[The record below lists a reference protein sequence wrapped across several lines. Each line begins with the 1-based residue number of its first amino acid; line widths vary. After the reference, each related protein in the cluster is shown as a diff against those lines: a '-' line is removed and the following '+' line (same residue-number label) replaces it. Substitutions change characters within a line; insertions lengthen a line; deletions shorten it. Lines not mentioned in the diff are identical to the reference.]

1 MGDDSLTKTENQ
13 VLEQNEGS
21 TIQMNSDTPLQAL
34 LQRWQGVLLITPFVA
49 GLIIAGSYLGI
60 FRVLEWL
67 ILDQFFLL
75 RPQEPVDERIAIVTI
90 DEEDI
95 DYVVQW
101 PMSDKV
107 MAQLLRNINAQNPN
121 AIGLD
126 IYRDLP
132 VEPGHDERVEVFKTT
147 PNLIGITKISGD
159 TIDPPPTLADQGQV
173 GANDLFL
180 DNDSKNRRALVAGAA
195 ESGLMYS
202 FGVKL
207 ALDYLEDQGI
217 ELEAINPDQQIFGLG
232 KATFIPLSKNDGF
245 YKESDL
251 GGWYHILLNYRGRL
265 DRFPNISMTDVL
277 ENRIPENF
285 FRDRIVFI
293 GAKAPSLNDN
303 YLTPYN
309 SNLAVPTD
317 LMPGVVIHANVT
329 SQILSAALSG
339 RPMLRATT
347 KRIHWLMIVVWS
359 GYSAILSSFYIRR
372 RWMTLGGLL
381 IAVGIIVAS
390 SYFAFLYGWLVPVF
404 TPLLAVVV
412 AATLSVGQVLW
423 QNLMISYQKLEDYAH
438 NLEDKV
444 KERTAEL
451 AQANQEISQLNE
463 KLKAENL
470 RMSAELDV
478 ARQLQ
483 YMILPKS
490 DELEAIEGLDLAGF
504 MEPADEVGG
513 DYYDIL
519 CTDNVVTVGIGDVT
533 GHGLESGILMM
544 MTQTV
549 VRTLDEI
556 RERDPV
562 KFLDTLNRT
571 LYKNVQRMNSDRNLT
586 LAILNYTDG
595 KVSISGQ
602 HEESIVVRAGGI
614 IERIDTMDLGFPIAL
629 DDDIADFIDRALIEL
644 NPGDSIVLYTD
655 GIPEAENMENEQY
668 GLERLCDVIRQNW
681 DKSAEVIKDAIIND
695 VRQFIGKQ
703 KVFDD
708 ITLVV
713 LKQDT

>member
-13 VLEQNEGS
+13 VLEQGEGS
-21 TIQMNSDTPLQAL
+21 TIQMSHDTSLQAL
-34 LQRWQGVLLITPFVA
+34 FKRWQGVLLITPCVA
-49 GLIIAGSYLGI
+49 GLIIAGSYVGI

-75 RPQEPVDERIAIVTI
+75 RSQESVDERIAIVTI

-107 MAQLLRNINAQNPN
+107 MAQLLRTINAQNPN

-132 VEPGHDERVEVFKTT
+132 VEPGYEERVEVFKTT
-147 PNLIGITKISGD
+147 PNLIGINKIAGN

-173 GANDLFL
+173 AANDMFL
-180 DNDSKNRRALVAGAA
+180 DNDGKNRRALVLGEA
-195 ESGLMYS
+195 ESGLMQG

-207 ALDYLEDQGI
+207 ALDYLADQDI
-217 ELEAINPDQQIFGLG
+217 ELEAINPEKQIFGLG
-232 KATFIPLSKNDGF
+232 QATFIPLSKNDGF

-251 GGWYHILLNYRGRL
+251 GWYQILVNYRGGL

-317 LMPGVVIHANVT
+317 LMPGVVIHANIT
-329 SQILSAALSG
+329 SQILSAAISG

-347 KRIHWLMIVVWS
+347 KPIHWLLIVFWS
-359 GYSAILSSFYIRR
+359 GYSATLGSFYIRR
-372 RWMTLGGLL
+372 RWLTLLGLL
-381 IAVGIIVAS
+381 IAVGIIVTS
-390 SYFAFLYGWLVPVF
+390 SYFAFLYGWLVPIF

-412 AATLSVGQVLW
+412 AATFSVGQVLW
-423 QNLMISYQKLEDYAH
+423 QNLMISYQKLEDYAR

-451 AQANQEISQLNE
+451 AQANEEISQLNE

-490 DELEAIEGLDLAGF
+490 DELEAIEGLDIAGF

-629 DDDIADFIDRALIEL
+629 DDDIADFIDQALIEL
-644 NPGDSIVLYTD
+644 QPGDSIVLYTD

-668 GLERLCDVIRQNW
+668 GLDRLCDVIHQNW
-681 DKSAEVIKDAIIND
+681 DKSAAAMKDTIIDD

>member
-13 VLEQNEGS
+13 ALEQSEGS
-21 TIQMNSDTPLQAL
+21 TIERNPDTSLQAL
-34 LQRWQGVLLITPFVA
+34 FKRWQGVLLITPCVA
-49 GLIIAGSYLGI
+49 GLIIAGSSLGI

-101 PMSDKV
+101 PMADKV
-107 MAQLLRNINAQNPN
+107 MAQLLRTINAENPN

-132 VEPGHDERVEVFKTT
+132 VEPGYEERVEVFKTT
-147 PNLIGITKISGD
+147 PNLIGINKIAGD

-173 GANDLFL
+173 AANDMFL
-180 DNDSKNRRALVAGAA
+180 DNDGKNRRALVLGQA
-195 ESGLMYS
+195 ESGLMQG

-207 ALDYLEDQGI
+207 ALDYLADQGI
-217 ELEAINPDQQIFGLG
+217 ELEAINPEKQIFGLG

-251 GGWYHILLNYRGRL
+251 GWYQILVNYRGGL

-285 FRDRIVFI
+285 FRDRIVLI
-293 GAKAPSLNDN
+293 GSKAPSLNDN

-309 SNLAVPTD
+309 SNIVAPTD
-317 LMPGVVIHANVT
+317 LMPGVVIHANIT
-329 SQILSAALSG
+329 SQILSAAISG

-347 KRIHWLMIVVWS
+347 KPIHWLIIVFWS
-359 GYSAILSSFYIRR
+359 GYSAILGSFFIRR
-372 RWMTLGGLL
+372 RWLTIGGLL
-381 IAVGIIVAS
+381 IAVGIIVTS

-404 TPLLAVVV
+404 TPLLAVII
-412 AATLSVGQVLW
+412 AATFSVGQVLW
-423 QNLMISYQKLEDYAH
+423 QNLMISYQKLEDYAR

-451 AQANQEISQLNE
+451 AQANDEISQLNE

-562 KFLDTLNRT
+562 RFLDTLNRT

-602 HEESIVVRAGGI
+602 HEESIVVRDGGI

-644 NPGDSIVLYTD
+644 QPGDSIVLYTD

-668 GLERLCDVIRQNW
+668 GLDRLCDVIRQNW
-681 DKSAEVIKDAIIND
+681 DKSAEGIKDAIIDD

>member
-13 VLEQNEGS
+13 TLEQSEGS
-21 TIQMNSDTPLQAL
+21 TIKMNPDTFLQAL
-34 LQRWQGVLLITPFVA
+34 LKRWKGVLRITLFVA
-49 GLIIAGSYLGI
+49 GLISAGSYLGI

-121 AIGLD
+121 VIGLD

-147 PNLIGITKISGD
+147 PNLIGITKIAGD
-159 TIDPPPTLADQGQV
+159 TIDPPPTLADKGQV
-173 GANDLFL
+173 AANDMFL
-180 DNDSKNRRALVAGAA
+180 DNDSKIRRSLVLGEA
-195 ESGLMYS
+195 ESGLLQG

-207 ALDYLEDQGI
+207 ALDYLADQGI
-217 ELEAINPDQQIFGLG
+217 ELEAINPDKKIFGLG

-251 GGWYHILLNYRGRL
+251 GWYQILVNYRGGL

-277 ENRIPENF
+277 ENRIPEKF
-285 FRDRIVFI
+285 FRDRIIFI
-293 GAKAPSLNDN
+293 GAKAPSRNDN

-317 LMPGVVIHANVT
+317 LIPGVVIHANVT
-329 SQILSAALSG
+329 SQILSAAISG

-347 KRIHWLMIVVWS
+347 KPIHWLLIVVWS
-359 GYSAILSSFYIRR
+359 GYSATLGSFYIRR
-372 RWMTLGGLL
+372 RWMTLFGLL

-390 SYFAFLYGWLVPVF
+390 SYFAFIYGWLVPVF

-423 QNLMISYQKLEDYAH
+423 QNLMISYQKLEDYAR

-444 KERTAEL
+444 EERTAEL
-451 AQANQEISQLNE
+451 AHANQEIGQLNE
-463 KLKAENL
+463 QLKAENL
-470 RMSAELDV
+470 RMGAELDV

-483 YMILPKS
+483 YMILPTS

-644 NPGDSIVLYTD
+644 HPGDSIVLYTD

-668 GLERLCDVIRQNW
+668 GLDRLCDVISQNW
-681 DKSAEVIKDAIIND
+681 DKSAEVIKDAIIDNL
-695 VRQFIGKQ
+695 RHFIGKQ

-713 LKQDT
+713 LKQEV

>member
-13 VLEQNEGS
+13 ALEQSEGS
-21 TIQMNSDTPLQAL
+21 TIERNPDTSLQAL
-34 LQRWQGVLLITPFVA
+34 FKRWQGVLLITPCVA
-49 GLIIAGSYLGI
+49 GLIIAGSSLGI

-75 RPQEPVDERIAIVTI
+75 RPQEPIEERIAIVTI

-101 PMSDKV
+101 PMADKV
-107 MAQLLRNINAQNPN
+107 MAQLLRTINAENPN

-132 VEPGHDERVEVFKTT
+132 VEPGYEERVEVFKTT
-147 PNLIGITKISGD
+147 PNLIGINKIAGN

-173 GANDLFL
+173 AANDMFL
-180 DNDSKNRRALVAGAA
+180 DNDGKNRRALVLGQA
-195 ESGLMYS
+195 ESGLMQG

-207 ALDYLEDQGI
+207 ALDYLADQGI

-251 GGWYHILLNYRGRL
+251 GWYQILVNYRGGL

-285 FRDRIVFI
+285 FRDRIVLI
-293 GAKAPSLNDN
+293 GSKAPSLNDN

-309 SNLAVPTD
+309 SNIVAPTD
-317 LMPGVVIHANVT
+317 LMPGVVIHANIT
-329 SQILSAALSG
+329 SQILSAAISG

-347 KRIHWLMIVVWS
+347 KPIHWLIIVFWS
-359 GYSAILSSFYIRR
+359 GYSAILGSFFIRR
-372 RWMTLGGLL
+372 RWLTIGGLL
-381 IAVGIIVAS
+381 IAVGIIVTS

-404 TPLLAVVV
+404 TPLLAVII
-412 AATLSVGQVLW
+412 AATFSVGQVLW
-423 QNLMISYQKLEDYAH
+423 QNLMISYQKLEDYAR

-451 AQANQEISQLNE
+451 AQANDEISQLNE

-562 KFLDTLNRT
+562 RFLDTLNRT

-602 HEESIVVRAGGI
+602 HEESIVVRDGGI

-644 NPGDSIVLYTD
+644 QPGDSIVLYTD

-668 GLERLCDVIRQNW
+668 GLDRLCDVIRQNW
-681 DKSAEVIKDAIIND
+681 DKSAEGIKDAIIDD

>member
-13 VLEQNEGS
+13 VLEQGEGS
-21 TIQMNSDTPLQAL
+21 TIQMSHDTSLQAL
-34 LQRWQGVLLITPFVA
+34 FKRWQGVLLITPCVA
-49 GLIIAGSYLGI
+49 GLIIAGSYVGI

-75 RPQEPVDERIAIVTI
+75 RSQESVDERIAIVTI

-101 PMSDKV
+101 PMSDQV
-107 MAQLLRNINAQNPN
+107 MAKLLRNIKAKNPN

-132 VEPGHDERVEVFKTT
+132 VEPGYEERVEVFKTT
-147 PNLIGITKISGD
+147 PNLIGINKIAGN

-173 GANDLFL
+173 AANDMFL
-180 DNDSKNRRALVAGAA
+180 DNDGKNRRALVLGEA
-195 ESGLMYS
+195 ESGLMQG

-207 ALDYLEDQGI
+207 ALDYLADQDI
-217 ELEAINPDQQIFGLG
+217 ELEAINPEKQIFGLG
-232 KATFIPLSKNDGF
+232 QATFIPLSKNDGF

-251 GGWYHILLNYRGRL
+251 GWYQILVNYRGGL

-317 LMPGVVIHANVT
+317 LMPGVVIHANIT
-329 SQILSAALSG
+329 SQILSAAISG

-347 KRIHWLMIVVWS
+347 KPIHWLLIVFWS
-359 GYSAILSSFYIRR
+359 GYSATLGSFYIRR
-372 RWMTLGGLL
+372 RWLTLLGLL
-381 IAVGIIVAS
+381 IAVGIIVTS
-390 SYFAFLYGWLVPVF
+390 SYFAFLYGWLVPIF

-412 AATLSVGQVLW
+412 AATFSVGQVLW
-423 QNLMISYQKLEDYAH
+423 QNLMISYQKLEDYAR

-451 AQANQEISQLNE
+451 AQANGEISQLNE
-463 KLKAENL
+463 KLKADNL

-490 DELEAIEGLDLAGF
+490 DELEAIEGLDIAGF

-629 DDDIADFIDRALIEL
+629 DDDIADFIDQALIEL
-644 NPGDSIVLYTD
+644 QPGDSIVLYTD

-668 GLERLCDVIRQNW
+668 GLDRLCDVIHQNW
-681 DKSAEVIKDAIIND
+681 DKSAAAMKDTIIDD

>member
-1 MGDDSLTKTENQ
+1 MSN
-13 VLEQNEGS
+13 
-21 TIQMNSDTPLQAL
+21 DTSLQAL
-34 LQRWQGVLLITPFVA
+34 LQRWQGVLLITPCVA
-49 GLIIAGSYLGI
+49 GFIIAGSYLGI

-67 ILDQFFLL
+67 ILDQFLLL

-132 VEPGHDERVEVFKTT
+132 VEPGHDERVEVFETT
-147 PNLIGITKISGD
+147 PNLIGITKIAGD
-159 TIDPPPTLADQGQV
+159 TIDPPPTLADKGQV
-173 GANDLFL
+173 GANDMFL
-180 DNDSKNRRALVAGAA
+180 DNDGKNRRALVIGQA
-195 ESGLMYS
+195 ESGLMQG
-202 FGVKL
+202 FGVRL

-232 KATFIPLSKNDGF
+232 KATFIPLSKNDVF

-251 GGWYHILLNYRGRL
+251 GWYQILVNYRGRL

-277 ENRIPENF
+277 ENRIPEKF
-285 FRDRIVFI
+285 FRDRIIFI

-329 SQILSAALSG
+329 SQILSAAISG

-347 KRIHWLMIVVWS
+347 KRIHWQLIVVWS
-359 GYSAILSSFYIRR
+359 GYSATLGSLYIRR
-372 RWMTLGGLL
+372 RWLTLGGLL

-438 NLEDKV
+438 NLEEKV
-444 KERTAEL
+444 QERTAEL

-470 RMSAELDV
+470 RMGAELDV

-644 NPGDSIVLYTD
+644 QPGDSIVLYTD

-668 GLERLCDVIRQNW
+668 GLDRLCDVISQNW
-681 DKSAEVIKDAIIND
+681 DKSAEVIKDAIIDNL
-695 VRQFIGKQ
+695 RHFIGKQ

-713 LKQDT
+713 LKQEV

>member
-13 VLEQNEGS
+13 VLEQGEGS
-21 TIQMNSDTPLQAL
+21 TIQMSHDTSLQAL
-34 LQRWQGVLLITPFVA
+34 FKRWQGVLLITPCVA
-49 GLIIAGSYLGI
+49 GLIIAGSYVGI

-75 RPQEPVDERIAIVTI
+75 RSQESVDERIAIVTI

-107 MAQLLRNINAQNPN
+107 MAQLLRTINAQNPN

-132 VEPGHDERVEVFKTT
+132 VEPGYEERVEVFKTT
-147 PNLIGITKISGD
+147 PNLIGINKIAGN

-173 GANDLFL
+173 AANDMFL
-180 DNDSKNRRALVAGAA
+180 DNDGKNRRALVLGEA
-195 ESGLMYS
+195 ESGLMQG

-207 ALDYLEDQGI
+207 ALDYLADQDI
-217 ELEAINPDQQIFGLG
+217 ELEAINPEKQIFGLG
-232 KATFIPLSKNDGF
+232 QATFIPLSKNDGF

-251 GGWYHILLNYRGRL
+251 GWYQILVNYRGGL

-317 LMPGVVIHANVT
+317 LMPGVVIHANIT
-329 SQILSAALSG
+329 SQILSAAISG

-347 KRIHWLMIVVWS
+347 KPIHWLLIVFWS
-359 GYSAILSSFYIRR
+359 GYSATLGSFYIRR
-372 RWMTLGGLL
+372 RWLTLLGLL
-381 IAVGIIVAS
+381 IAVGIIVTS
-390 SYFAFLYGWLVPVF
+390 SYFAFLYGWLVPIF

-412 AATLSVGQVLW
+412 AATFSVGQVLW
-423 QNLMISYQKLEDYAH
+423 QNLMISYQKLEDYAR

-451 AQANQEISQLNE
+451 AQANGEISQLNE
-463 KLKAENL
+463 KLKADNL

-483 YMILPKS
+483 YMILPNP
-490 DELEAIEGLDLAGF
+490 DELEAIEGLDIAGF

-629 DDDIADFIDRALIEL
+629 DDDIADFIDQALIEL
-644 NPGDSIVLYTD
+644 QPGDSIVLYTD

-668 GLERLCDVIRQNW
+668 GLDRLCDVIHQNW
-681 DKSAEVIKDAIIND
+681 DKSAAAMKDTIIDD

>member
-13 VLEQNEGS
+13 TLEQSEGS
-21 TIQMNSDTPLQAL
+21 TIKMNPDTSLQAL
-34 LQRWQGVLLITPFVA
+34 LKRWKGVLRITLFVA
-49 GLIIAGSYLGI
+49 GLISAGSYLGI

-67 ILDQFFLL
+67 ILDQFLLL

-101 PMSDKV
+101 PMADKV
-107 MAQLLRNINAQNPN
+107 MAQLIRNIKAQNPN

-147 PNLIGITKISGD
+147 PNLIGITKIAGD
-159 TIDPPPTLADQGQV
+159 TIDPPPTLADKGQV
-173 GANDLFL
+173 AANDMFL
-180 DNDSKNRRALVAGAA
+180 DNDSKIRRSLVLGEA
-195 ESGLMYS
+195 ESGLLQG

-207 ALDYLEDQGI
+207 ALDYLADQGI
-217 ELEAINPDQQIFGLG
+217 ELEAINADKQIFGLG
-232 KATFIPLSKNDGF
+232 QAKFIPLSKNDGF

-251 GGWYHILLNYRGRL
+251 GWYQILVNYRGGL
-265 DRFPNISMTDVL
+265 DRFPHISMTDVL
-277 ENRIPENF
+277 ENRIPENL
-285 FRDRIVFI
+285 FRDRIVLI
-293 GAKAPSLNDN
+293 GSKAPSLNDN

-329 SQILSAALSG
+329 SQILSAAISG
-339 RPMLRATT
+339 RPMLRATP
-347 KRIHWLMIVVWS
+347 KPIHWLIIVVWS
-359 GYSAILSSFYIRR
+359 GYSATLGSFYIHR
-372 RWMTLGGLL
+372 RWMTLLGLL
-381 IAVGIIVAS
+381 VAVGIIVVS
-390 SYFAFLYGWLVPVF
+390 SYFAFLSGWLVPVF

-423 QNLMISYQKLEDYAH
+423 QNLMISYQKLEDYAR

-490 DELEAIEGLDLAGF
+490 DELEAIEGLDIAGF

-519 CTDNVVTVGIGDVT
+519 FTDNVVTVGIGDVT

-562 KFLDTLNRT
+562 KFLDVLNRT

-644 NPGDSIVLYTD
+644 QPGDSIVLYTD

-681 DKSAEVIKDAIIND
+681 DKSAAAMKDAIIDNL
-695 VRQFIGKQ
+695 RHFIGKQ

-713 LKQDT
+713 LKQEA